1 MRFRDELS
9 NRYFEWMYNTIC
21 EDRFPKDI
29 SYRKLMMYLHETE
42 FTYCIRNDKNRA
54 EDGIDLRRRFTLIEY
69 ADDLSLYLDGPCSVL
84 EMMLA
89 LAIRCEESIMD
100 DPYRGNRTG
109 QWFWT
114 MITNLGL
121 GGMTDDNFNRLI
133 ADKIISTFLKR
144 KYDPDG
150 KGGLFRIRNCDRD
163 LRKVESW
170 RQLCWYLDSIIDL

>member
-29 SYRKLMMYLHETE
+29 SYRKLIMCLHETE

-69 ADDLSLYLDGPCSVL
+69 EDDLSLYLDGPCSVL

-100 DPYRGNRTG
+100 DPYMGKSMVPD
-109 QWFWT
+109 F
-114 MITNLGL
+114 M
-121 GGMTDDNFNRLI
+121 
-133 ADKIISTFLKR
+133 KIPPSAPEEIPF
-144 KYDPDG
+144 DEDEDMPFD
-150 KGGLFRIRNCDRD
+150 
-163 LRKVESW
+163 
-170 RQLCWYLDSIIDL
+170 

>member
-1 MRFRDELS
+1 M
-9 NRYFEWMYNTIC
+9 
-21 EDRFPKDI
+21 
-29 SYRKLMMYLHETE
+29 
-42 FTYCIRNDKNRA
+42 
-54 EDGIDLRRRFTLIEY
+54 GI
-69 ADDLSLYLDGPCSVL
+69 
-84 EMMLA
+84 
-89 LAIRCEESIMD
+89 
-100 DPYRGNRTG
+100 RTG

-114 MITNLGL
+114 MLTNLGL

-163 LRKVESW
+163 LRKVEIW